1 MCSARKRFAQVV
13 WFSAWAGEEPICG
26 VRISIEWV
34 QFGLQEKKHLPEAFS
49 RDLSDSEESNALM
62 IIFFAVYVYDELATI
77 KYEGWHF
84 FVSIC
89 SNFFN
94 FAQPVSEADQSVISI
109 EYTNVFFTIRHVS
122 YLPFRGSWH
131 ILLQLT
137 FMSSSPLA
145 PHIGYIGVFWSSCPS
160 RWRRSWND

>member
-1 MCSARKRFAQVV
+1 M
-13 WFSAWAGEEPICG
+13 
-26 VRISIEWV
+26 RIS
-34 QFGLQEKKHLPEAFS
+34 QFGLQEKKNLPEAFS

-77 KYEGWHF
+77 KFEGWHF

-94 FAQPVSEADQSVISI
+94 FARPVSEADQSVISI

-122 YLPFRGSWH
+122 YLPFRGS
-131 ILLQLT
+131 
-137 FMSSSPLA
+137 
-145 PHIGYIGVFWSSCPS
+145 
-160 RWRRSWND
+160 